1 MEHSD
6 DNHSDAM
13 SFGAYRL
20 LPRLRHLL
28 RSGQPVDLGD
38 RAYEL
43 LLALVA
49 SGGQVVSKDEL
60 MQRAWPG
67 HTVGENALQAQIT
80 ALRRA
85 LGPDR
90 TLIVTV
96 SGRGYQ
102 FVAPVRSAPHM
113 LRRDSPL
120 PALPQRMHSL
130 VGRDAELELLT
141 AMLRRER
148 LVTVLGAG
156 GIGKTQLALELAR
169 RMAAEF
175 SDRIM
180 LIVLSEVTSA
190 AEARAALSGVGDELG
205 LLVLDGCESWID
217 LAAQEV
223 ESALRGRPSLRVLA
237 TSREA
242 LRAEGECT
250 YRLGAL
256 ALPADPADSAD
267 ATESAEAGLAP
278 PALQVFLQHYA
289 ASGGEGSNDTAFVRA
304 ASAIC
309 CATDGIPLAIEM
321 AAAHAAGM
329 GIEWVA
335 ANADSALAWLNRGL
349 RTAPPRLRSM
359 RASLD
364 WSFSTL
370 SPPDR
375 WALKRA
381 SEFSDAFSLEQ
392 ACTLL
397 AQDKIAGIDVLDR
410 LSSLVDKSL
419 VERVGSTAAPGY
431 RVFQLTRAHA
441 RQMPWLPA

>member
-1 MEHSD
+1 MQYAD
-6 DNHSDAM
+6 DSQGDAI
-13 SFGAYRL
+13 SFGEYRL
-20 LPRLRHLL
+20 LPHARKLL
-28 RSGQPVDLGD
+28 HAGQPVDLGE
-38 RAYEL
+38 RAFDL
-43 LLALVA
+43 LLTLVE
-49 SGGQVVSKDEL
+49 SGGEVVSKDEL

-67 HTVGENALQAQIT
+67 RTVGENALQAQIT
-80 ALRRA
+80 AVRRA

-90 TLIVTV
+90 ALIVTV

-102 FVAPVRSAPHM
+102 FAAPVRLVADKLVIGP
-113 LRRDSPL
+113 PP
-120 PALPQRMHSL
+120 PALPQRTHGL
-130 VGRDAELELLT
+130 VGREGELETL
-141 AMLRRER
+141 AGVLRRER

-169 RMAAEF
+169 RIAPEV
-175 SDRIM
+175 SGRVM
-180 LIVLSEVTSA
+180 LIALSEVESVA
-190 AEARAALSGVGDELG
+190 AARAALAGVSDELR
-205 LLVLDGCESWID
+205 LLVLDGCERWLD
-217 LAAQEV
+217 LAAQAV
-223 ESALRGRPSLRVLA
+223 ESALRNRRALRVLA

-242 LRAEGECT
+242 LRAEGESTC
-250 YRLGAL
+250 RLGSL
-256 ALPADPADSAD
+256 ALPANP
-267 ATESAEAGLAP
+267 AEAAA
-278 PALQVFLQHYA
+278 PALQMFLAHFA
-289 ASGGEGSNDTAFVRA
+289 ASGGQRTDDAAFARA

-349 RTAPPRLRSM
+349 RTAPPRLRSI

-397 AQDKIAGIDVLDR
+397 AQDKIASIDVLDR